1 MFNFVIV
8 TEESKEMEE
17 LNMEIEMEQNMSNLV
32 KNPSQKWSS
41 NKNLSDRMIKLV
53 EEIQNL
59 NC

>member
-1 MFNFVIV
+1 
-8 TEESKEMEE
+8 
-17 LNMEIEMEQNMSNLV
+17 MEIEMEQNMSNLV